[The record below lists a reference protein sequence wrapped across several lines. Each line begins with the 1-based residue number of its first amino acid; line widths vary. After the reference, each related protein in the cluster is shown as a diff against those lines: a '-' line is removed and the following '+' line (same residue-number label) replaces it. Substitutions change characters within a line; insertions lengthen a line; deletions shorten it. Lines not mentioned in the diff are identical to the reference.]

1 MMSRWPTRLSTISGS
16 TIRSSS
22 PWRTLS
28 TKRVRS
34 RASSRGSWT
43 TATWCNPRSTP
54 RRRPNSLE
62 SPAISRGTFEYVR
75 GRSAFFRSG
84 RERIRPEME
93 PRELLAEEGR
103 LMSVSKRLL
112 ALISALVV
120 AILVVAGCGGGGGG
134 ASSTSGGTLTL
145 GNIGWQENVAVA
157 NLTKTI
163 LEEDFEYQ
171 EVELKTLD
179 VGLLFEGVAGGEL
192 HAFQDV
198 WMPNHEQLLSEVDND
213 VEHLDPWYEGSTSF
227 GLAVPSYMKGVN
239 SIADL
244 NQSGAERIIGIEPGA
259 VISTKIEQHVI
270 PEYNLN
276 LEHEPS
282 SMAAMLAEVER
293 LYNDKEEFVFP
304 PWCPHPMCGEVS
316 GWDPWGGTK
325 DLPGMFDFRYLED
338 PKNSLGNLDEPAKIS
353 AIVNEDLEGDDPVAY
368 TFIKELSLN
377 EAELISL
384 ENEITAAGDNPAK
397 GVKAWLEENRDVVKP
412 AIDAAKQAQ

>member
-1 MMSRWPTRLSTISGS
+1 MMSRWPTRLSRISGS

-22 PWRTLS
+22 RWRTLRP
-28 TKRVRS
+28 KRVRS

-75 GRSAFFRSG
+75 GRSDQLRYG

-93 PRELLAEEGR
+93 PRELLAEEGTS
-103 LMSVSKRLL
+103 MSVSKRLL
-112 ALISALVV
+112 ALMSALVG
-120 AILVVAGCGGGGGG
+120 ALLVVAGCGGGGGG

-157 NLTKTI
+157 NLTKAV
-163 LEEDFEYQ
+163 LEEDFDYD

-179 VGLLFEGVAGGEL
+179 VGLLFEGVAGGDL
-192 HAFQDV
+192 DAFQDV
-198 WMPNHEQLLSEVDND
+198 WIPNHTQLLSEVEND

-227 GLAVPSYMKGVN
+227 GLAVPSYMEGVN

-259 VISTKIEQHVI
+259 IITTKIDEHVI
-270 PEYNLN
+270 PDYNLT

-282 SMAAMLAEVER
+282 STAAMLAEVER
-293 LYNDKEEFVFP
+293 LYDEKEEFVFP
-304 PWCPHPMCGEVS
+304 PWCPHPMCS
-316 GWDPWGGTK
+316 Q
-325 DLPGMFDFRYLED
+325 FDFRYLED
-338 PKNSLGNLDEPAKIS
+338 PKNSQGNLDQPAKIS
-353 AIVNEDLEGDDPVAY
+353 AIVNEDLPDDDPVAY
-368 TFIKELSLN
+368 AFINNLRLN
-377 EAELISL
+377 EDELISL
-384 ENEITAAGDNPAK
+384 ENAQAKAGEAK
-397 GVKAWLEENRDVVKP
+397 GTQAWHKDNRDVV
-412 AIDAAKQAQ
+412 Q